1 MKTLKSLCL
10 AAGLLAAISSCKKNE
25 SPNST
30 APQSEKKMQLSSV
43 GKIFFP
49 SETFKEID
57 PKSVEE
63 TLERFHMTK
72 KDDKTYTMK
81 FPVKG
86 FTIVLSNGKTIEPT
100 SEGDL
105 FLTEAD
111 FKSLSNSFQLK
122 VKGNLIP
129 ATEYRY
135 SAEEQTLI
143 FESTIQDYLAKKR
156 DTDCHKEKKSNH
168 PTLSGYKNMGRCLDY
183 NGQFSDGGNYPHS
196 DRRAWT
202 NFVGSDC
209 YYAMSWGY
217 CWSELKNPGCYETH
231 GGRSCSSILGCP
243 DYYHTH
249 STLRAAELFAKPP
262 YRN

>member
-30 APQSEKKMQLSSV
+30 APQPEKKTQLSSV
-43 GKIFFP
+43 GRIFFP
-49 SETFKEID
+49 LETFKEID

-72 KDDKTYTMK
+72 KDDKTYMMK

-86 FTIVLSNGKTIEPT
+86 LTIVLSNGKTIEPT

-111 FKSLSNSFQLK
+111 FKSLTNSFQLK

-135 SAEEQTLI
+135 SAEEGTLI
-143 FESTIQDYLAKKR
+143 FESTIQDYLEKIR
-156 DTDCHKEKKSNH
+156 RTDCHKEKKGNH
-168 PTLSGYKNMGRCLDY
+168 PTLSGYKEMGRCMDY
-183 NGQFSDGGNYPHS
+183 NGYASDGGNYPKNNPKS
-196 DRRAWT
+196 YT

-209 YYAMSWGY
+209 YFALRRGNCYIDHYMG
-217 CWSELKNPGCYETH
+217 GCYANH
-231 GGRSCSSILGCP
+231 GVSCSSLIGCP
-243 DYYHTH
+243 SNYHMH
-249 STLRAAELFAKPP
+249 GSSDMRRLMGYE
-262 YRN
+262 

>member
-1 MKTLKSLCL
+1 LRR
-10 AAGLLAAISSCKKNE
+10 AYLAAISSCKKNE

-30 APQSEKKMQLSSV
+30 APQSEKKTQLSSV
-43 GKIFFP
+43 GRIFFP
-49 SETFKEID
+49 LETFKEID

-72 KDDKTYTMK
+72 KDDKTYMMK

-86 FTIVLSNGKTIEPT
+86 LTIVLSNGKTIEPT

-111 FKSLSNSFQLK
+111 FKSLTNSFQLK

-135 SAEEQTLI
+135 SVEEQTLI

-168 PTLSGYKNMGRCLDY
+168 PTLSGYKEMGRCMDY
-183 NGQFSDGGNYPHS
+183 NGDFSDGGNYGKK
-196 DRRAWT
+196 DWRAYR

-209 YYAMSWGY
+209 FYALDWGY
-217 CWSELKNPGCYETH
+217 CSSEHWTGGCYATH
-231 GGRSCSSILGCP
+231 GRSCSAILGCP
-243 DYYHTH
+243 DGYHTH
-249 STLRAAELFAKPP
+249 STQRAIELYTRPP
-262 YRN
+262 YWN